1 VRRREGGLAFREEI
15 MDVEV
20 LEGIFDANEKIARE
34 NEELFRRH
42 GVLAVN
48 LMASPGAGK
57 TSLVIRTLE
66 LLGGRLRIGVIEGD
80 IASSVDSEKVK
91 SHGVPVVQINTGGA
105 CHLDAIMIR
114 QALDHLD
121 LASLDLVIIEN
132 VGNLVCPAEFKLG
145 EGLRAMILSVAEG
158 HDKPLKYPLMF
169 SESQALVVNK
179 IDLLGLGDFD
189 REELR
194 RTIERMNPGM
204 SVFELSCRTGEG
216 LQAWADWL
224 LERVSEFGKARG

>member
-1 VRRREGGLAFREEI
+1 
-15 MDVEV
+15 MDIEV
-20 LEGIFDANEKIARE
+20 LEGVFDANEKIARE
-34 NEELFRRH
+34 NEELLRRH

-66 LLGGRLRIGVIEGD
+66 LLREKLRIGVIEGD
-80 IASSVDSEKVK
+80 IASSVDSEKVR

-121 LASLDLVIIEN
+121 LGSLDLVIIEN

-158 HDKPLKYPLMF
+158 WPR
-169 SESQALVVNK
+169 QAAEISPHVQRVRGAGGEQDRPVGPGGLRHGRAAF
-179 IDLLGLGDFD
+179 DGPQDEPRHGHLRGQLPYRGRPAGLG
-189 REELR
+189 
-194 RTIERMNPGM
+194 GM
-204 SVFELSCRTGEG
+204 AGGEG
-216 LQAWADWL
+216 Q
-224 LERVSEFGKARG
+224 GI